1 MRMRHFLAQNGPFA
15 PNKNF
20 LGKIFIII
28 FIDPFHCAEFWKK
41 FLQWIQSYEDAPFF
55 GPKWPIYP
63 NDIFFRNLLI
73 NLVPFIHA
81 YLHSRNQIQIS
92 IY

>member
-1 MRMRHFLAQNGPFA
+1 MMRHFLAQNGQFA

-28 FIDPFHCAEFWKK
+28 FIDPFHCAEFWKNSYSGSRVMRMRH
-41 FLQWIQSYEDAPFF
+41 FLAQNDPFTQT
-55 GPKWPIYP
+55 
-63 NDIFFRNLLI
+63 IFFSENLLI
-73 NLVPFIHA
+73 KLVPFIHA
-81 YLHSRNQIQIS
+81 YLQSRNQIQIS